1 MDLHTLHPIRLWG
14 TPGWQ
19 ARKAQPRELPRLR
32 HIPGSAPTQPGRR
45 YKPPPPTMSAE
56 CIEKCE
62 SECDH
67 PLPHVGLYSEGGGQ
81 EGSQVFPGCLRPQ
94 GRGWG
99 LWAPLNCV
107 LVLPGEH
114 GKYRCQA
121 CLGDAGLGPGRTT
134 NLPVCPGASQC
145 WTQSPGKPLWHQAC
159 GSSQE
164 ILIYS
169 LGPEQLT

>member
-19 ARKAQPRELPRLR
+19 ARKAQPRELPQLR
-32 HIPGSAPTQPGRR
+32 HILGSAPTQPGRR
-45 YKPPPPTMSAE
+45 CKLLPPTMSAE
-56 CIEKCE
+56 GIEKCE
-62 SECDH
+62 SECPSH
-67 PLPHVGLYSEGGGQ
+67 MSVCPQGGGGQ
-81 EGSQVFPGCLRPQ
+81 EGSQVLPGCLRPE

-99 LWAPLNCV
+99 LWASLNCV
-107 LVLPGEH
+107 LVLPGKH

-121 CLGDAGLGPGRTT
+121 CLGDAGLEPGRTT

-145 WTQSPGKPLWHQAC
+145 WTQSPGKPLWHQTC